1 MKLLKNYSLLLSL
14 MLLIGCSNSDDD
26 NNNNSNDDIDSGS
39 GMITALV
46 NGNPFEAVPEDRGV
60 TTISA
65 ALQPS
70 GVLFTLTVA
79 GIDLGNDI
87 SQGDALA
94 VILVG
99 TDFDEVNSGLTI
111 TNPVSNPLAL
121 QFSGN
126 YGVFQS
132 GSGNFE
138 DFDFDSSTGF
148 LKITAIDK
156 ENQIVSGEFEY
167 NVTERN
173 TGQVFQIRQGVFTDI
188 QYEVQ

>member
-167 NVTERN
+167 NVIERN